1 MTRDIFLADAHLLCP
16 DTENYQQLL
25 TFLESQRGRM
35 RTLYILGDLFEFWV
49 GYRHLVFTP
58 YIPLLEKLRSLHC
71 DGTQIVYVEGNHDFH
86 LGPFFRDNLDCLILP
101 DGGTV
106 EIDGK
111 RVFLCHGDRIND
123 RDRGYLL
130 WRGLLRSAPLKAAM
144 ALMPGDLTWR
154 VALWASRVSQK
165 GNAAKSKRSLPLG
178 LLEKFAR
185 DRLAQGCDVVITGHF
200 HQPLQ
205 RDLDQGLLLGL
216 GDWITQYS
224 YAVHE
229 NGRFELKTYAL

>member
-1 MTRDIFLADAHLLCP
+1 
-16 DTENYQQLL
+16 
-25 TFLESQRGRM
+25 
-35 RTLYILGDLFEFWV
+35 
-49 GYRHLVFTP
+49 
-58 YIPLLEKLRSLHC
+58 
-71 DGTQIVYVEGNHDFH
+71 
-86 LGPFFRDNLDCLILP
+86 
-101 DGGTV
+101 
-106 EIDGK
+106 
-111 RVFLCHGDRIND
+111 
-123 RDRGYLL
+123 
-130 WRGLLRSAPLKAAM
+130 
-144 ALMPGDLTWR
+144 
-154 VALWASRVSQK
+154 VSQK